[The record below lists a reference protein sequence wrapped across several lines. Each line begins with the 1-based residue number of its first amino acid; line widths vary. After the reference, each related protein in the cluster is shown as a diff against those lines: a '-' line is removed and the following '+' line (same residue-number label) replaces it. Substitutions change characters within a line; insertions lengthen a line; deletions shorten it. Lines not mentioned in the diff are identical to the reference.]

1 MQHRW
6 PGASRPCLRA
16 LWQPPKRRFRWTFLP
31 LSVLTLSTPSLL
43 PRGRC
48 VAALNGR
55 PPSFAVHFSADPA
68 ATAQALSTAAQLFAG
83 SATCPPVIGAAA
95 DAWNPLQV
103 GTSSRRAKR
112 ADTQHLVVSAVTLPE
127 GMRCQTFSCDSP
139 AVPDLADLRG
149 ALTSRPPAAILLSHP
164 SFPVGQFAS
173 LLDDTFPY
181 SAKAGAVASP
191 VELPARDSPSSTVPA
206 MVVRDALPPAAGP
219 TCVGIAFSWTEV
231 ALQAGGDGQ
240 PRIVMEPHEFAVLAR
255 VVFGAA
261 RARGWYFSP
270 VISSAMFLPDYGPR
284 KQGEPPTVAL
294 DAARFPEGSTA
305 VNVPLFVLDDIVV
318 LPHGREDL
326 VIYEPRYRLMLR
338 SAIEAAG
345 PSGVATF
352 AIIGPRGMGTLV
364 ALAGRNSEV
373 DGRAHVAVVGGRRL
387 QVVPGSTQVALDAF
401 GLCTGAVT
409 FIDDVTPAESPEVQE
424 AASEAVR
431 RFVDV
436 LAATRTAAAKAQ
448 RELTHAKAAQTRV
461 EEAQKR
467 DAQFLSWALASLLP
481 ADPTSLREWLACT
494 NTAERL
500 RSLAAVLQKQK
511 GSIAAQWAATW

>member
-1 MQHRW
+1 MCTTTRRKW
-6 PGASRPCLRA
+6 RGASPCPVLSRTTSA
-16 LWQPPKRRFRWTFLP
+16 WWPPLTLPTLP
-31 LSVLTLSTPSLL
+31 LHALRH

-55 PPSFAVHFSADPA
+55 QPSFAVHFSADPA
-68 ATAQALSTAAQLFAG
+68 ATAQSLATAAQLFAG
-83 SATCPPVIGAAA
+83 NAACPPVIGAAA
-95 DAWNPLQV
+95 DAWSPLHV
-103 GTSSRRAKR
+103 GTSGRGRAKR
-112 ADTQHLVVSAVTLPE
+112 AETQHLVLSAVTLPD
-127 GMRCQTFSCDSP
+127 GMACQTFSCASP

-164 SFPVGQFAS
+164 SVPVGQFAS
-173 LLDDTFPY
+173 LLDDTFPF

-191 VELPARDSPSSTVPA
+191 VELPARDSPTSAVPA

-219 TCVGIAFSWTEV
+219 TCVGIAFAWAPAAE
-231 ALQAGGDGQ
+231 AGDAG
-240 PRIVMEPHEFAVLAR
+240 PRIAMEPHEFAVLAR

-270 VISSAMFLPDYGPR
+270 VISSALFLPDYGPR
-284 KQGEPPTVAL
+284 KQGEPPTEAL

-305 VNVPLFVLDDIVV
+305 LNVPLFVLDDIVV

-387 QVVPGSTQVALDAF
+387 QVVPGSTSVALDAF

-409 FIDDVTPAESPEVQE
+409 FIDDVTPQQSPDVQE
-424 AASEAVR
+424 AATEAVR

-436 LAATRTAAAKAQ
+436 MAATRAAAAKAQ
-448 RELTHAKAAQTRV
+448 RALTHAGAAQTRV
-461 EEAQKR
+461 EQAQKR
-467 DAQFLSWALASLLP
+467 DAQYLSWALASLLP
-481 ADPTSLREWLACT
+481 ADPTSAREWLACT

-500 RSLAAVLQKQK
+500 RSLAAVMAKQK